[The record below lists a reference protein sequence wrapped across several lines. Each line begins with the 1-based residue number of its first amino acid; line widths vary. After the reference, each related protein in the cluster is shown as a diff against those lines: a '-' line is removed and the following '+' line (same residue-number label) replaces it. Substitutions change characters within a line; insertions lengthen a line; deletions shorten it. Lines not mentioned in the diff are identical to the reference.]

1 MRSPHFFLKAAT
13 VSSFLLLLSG
23 FVAYRSGYFDRY
35 LYSTN
40 GGNSLSNMQQSDYA
54 VADTGT
60 KPVDSMQNRTLMS
73 SSKSIVIADAAP
85 VKNLPFTDTGTLRV
99 FIADSI
105 RLKYEKELEKERV
118 YMMSSKSGYVV
129 SASHPSRTRYP
140 VSINGKLQFLTAPQI
155 DSLIKLKP
163 IIDIMKTIP
172 DTATKEPVRIF
183 STKSGSILRSSDI
196 KKANKKAKKTKP
208 ITF

>member
-40 GGNSLSNMQQSDYA
+40 GGNSLSNVQQSDYA
-54 VADTGT
+54 VADTGK

-73 SSKSIVIADAAP
+73 SSKSIVIADATSG
-85 VKNLPFTDTGTLRV
+85 KNLPLTDTGTLRV

-140 VSINGKLQFLTAPQI
+140 VSINGKLQFFTAPQI

-163 IIDIMKTIP
+163 IIDTFKTIP
-172 DTATKEPVRIF
+172 DTVTKEPVRIF

-196 KKANKKAKKTKP
+196 KKAKKKANKD
-208 ITF
+208 

>member
-13 VSSFLLLLSG
+13 VFSFLLLLSA

-35 LYSTN
+35 LYSPN
-40 GGNSLSNMQQSDYA
+40 GGNSLSNMQQSNYA

-60 KPVDSMQNRTLMS
+60 KPVDTMQNRTLMS
-73 SSKSIVIADAAP
+73 SSKSIVITDAASG
-85 VKNLPFTDTGTLRV
+85 KNFPSTDTGRLRV
-99 FIADSI
+99 FMDDSI

-140 VSINGKLQFLTAPQI
+140 VSINGKLQFFTAPQI

-163 IIDIMKTIP
+163 IIDTISTIP
-172 DTATKEPVRIF
+172 DTVTKEPVRIF

-196 KKANKKAKKTKP
+196 KKANKKAKKD
-208 ITF
+208 

>member
-13 VSSFLLLLSG
+13 VSSFLLLISG

-54 VADTGT
+54 VADTGK

-85 VKNLPFTDTGTLRV
+85 GKNFPSIDTGRLRV
-99 FIADSI
+99 FMDDSI

-163 IIDIMKTIP
+163 IIDTIRTIP
-172 DTATKEPVRIF
+172 DTVTKVPVRIF
-183 STKSGSILRSSDI
+183 GTKSGSILRSSDI
-196 KKANKKAKKTKP
+196 KKAKKD
-208 ITF
+208 

>member
-13 VSSFLLLLSG
+13 VCSFLLLISG

-40 GGNSLSNMQQSDYA
+40 GGNSLSNMQPSDYA

-60 KPVDSMQNRTLMS
+60 KPVDSIQNRTLMS
-73 SSKSIVIADAAP
+73 SSKSIVIADAALG
-85 VKNLPFTDTGTLRV
+85 KNIPLTDTGRLRV
-99 FIADSI
+99 FMDDSI
-105 RLKYEKELEKERV
+105 RLKYEKDLEKERV
-118 YMMSSKSGYVV
+118 YMVSSKSGYVV

-163 IIDIMKTIP
+163 IIDTIKTIP
-172 DTATKEPVRIF
+172 DTATQEPARIF
-183 STKSGSILRSSDI
+183 GTKSGSILRSSDLR
-196 KKANKKAKKTKP
+196 KLNRKLKKTKP